1 MFFIVR
7 STMISMENLPIYA
20 IDFEGSLQTG
30 ILEYGIVGLTPQEGI
45 FFTETKLCKNRT
57 AIPANETSCHGL
69 RAENL
74 KPYEDFSQY
83 LDTFIH
89 LRKKA
94 LFCAHNATFE
104 NRLLSDYCPIV
115 PGAYTIPSV
124 PKQQWAPWL
133 DTWFLYRKYIKTQA
147 CTVEQLIHF
156 CNLSELLSQL
166 GRKFCPEGRKNFH
179 CALFDALACALL
191 FLNFI
196 RSNEGVGKNLLELL
210 QQSSPKSISEDLKQ
224 QKLI

>member
-1 MFFIVR
+1 
-7 STMISMENLPIYA
+7 MINMEEIPIYA

-30 ILEYGIVGLTPQEGI
+30 ILEYGIVGVTPQDGI
-45 FFTETKLCKNRT
+45 FFTETKLCKNKV

-69 RAENL
+69 SAEKL
-74 KPYEDFSQY
+74 ESYEDFSQH
-83 LDTFIH
+83 LDTFLH

-94 LFCAHNATFE
+94 LFCAHNAAFE
-104 NRLLSDYCPIV
+104 NRLLSEYCPIV
-115 PGAYTIPSV
+115 PGAYAISCDSDS
-124 PKQQWAPWL
+124 QWGPWL
-133 DTWFLYRKYIKTQA
+133 DTWFLYRKYLKAQA
-147 CTVEQLIHF
+147 CTVEQLIRF

-166 GRKFCPEGRKNFH
+166 GGKFCPPGRKNFH

-196 RSNEGVGKNLLELL
+196 RSKEGVGKNLLWLL

-224 QKLI
+224 QKLL

>member
-1 MFFIVR
+1 
-7 STMISMENLPIYA
+7 MINMEEISVYA

-30 ILEYGIVGLTPQEGI
+30 ILEYGIVGFTPRDGI
-45 FFTETKLCKNRT
+45 FFTETKLCKNRS
-57 AIPANETSCHGL
+57 AIPSNESSCHGL

-74 KPYEDFSQY
+74 EPYEDFSQH
-83 LDTFIH
+83 LDTFLH

-94 LFCAHNATFE
+94 LFCAHNAAFE

-115 PGAYTIPSV
+115 PGAYTVFSTPS
-124 PKQQWAPWL
+124 QQWGPWL
-133 DTWFLYRKYIKTQA
+133 DTWFLYRKYLKTQT

-166 GRKFCPEGRKNFH
+166 GGKFCPLDRKNFH

-196 RSNEGVGKNLLELL
+196 RSEAGIGKNLLDLL
-210 QQSSPKSISEDLKQ
+210 QQSSPKASSENIKQ
-224 QKLI
+224 QKWM

>member
-1 MFFIVR
+1 
-7 STMISMENLPIYA
+7 MENVPIYA

-30 ILEYGIVGLTPQEGI
+30 ILEYGIVGLMPQDGI
-45 FFTETKLCKNRT
+45 FFTETKLCKNKT
-57 AIPANETSCHGL
+57 IIPANESSCHGL
-69 RAENL
+69 CAENL
-74 KPYEDFSQY
+74 APYEDFSQH
-83 LDTFIH
+83 LDTFIR

-94 LFCAHNATFE
+94 LFCAHNAAFE

-115 PGAYTIPSV
+115 PGAYTLSSITG
-124 PKQQWAPWL
+124 QQWGPWL
-133 DTWFLYRKYIKTQA
+133 DTWFLYRKYLKTQA

-196 RSNEGVGKNLLELL
+196 RSEVGSGKNLLWLL
-210 QQSSPKSISEDLKQ
+210 QQSSPKIISEDLTQ
-224 QKLI
+224 QELI